1 MVFASE
7 YLHEER
13 PGMQVAA
20 DPRRDEALL
29 GMDVGMNLDLEGLVG
44 LEKVRMWLEE
54 LEIATV
60 EDLEV

>member
-1 MVFASE
+1 
-7 YLHEER
+7 
-13 PGMQVAA
+13 MQVAA

-60 EDLEV
+60 EDLEVCSSGLK